1 MLDFR
6 APIPAISR
14 GSSPPTLAPRAPPV
28 TFFERLQDSFAQLA
42 EIIPALGGA
51 LIILFAGYLV
61 AKLVENGTE
70 RLLRKLHLNRWLERG
85 GVLEAVER
93 TGTHFNPTR
102 VVGQVLFWFVM
113 FAVIML
119 AANALGMESLASV
132 FAELVGY
139 IPSLMS
145 AIVILIVGIVLGRF
159 TGGLIMASAGA
170 VQGGPTLARIGRW
183 MVVVLAIFMA
193 LQELGIA
200 SDIVTTAFAILFGAV
215 ALALALAFGLGN
227 RELAGEVTREWY
239 SRYRA
244 ERDAIEREVEARE
257 EAEDAEMAAE
267 DMTTQ
272 ERQAANIPH
281 PPSSSV
287 TP

>member
-1 MLDFR
+1 MVAGVSPNLARR
-6 APIPAISR
+6 AP
-14 GSSPPTLAPRAPPV
+14 LV
-28 TFFERLQDSFAQLA
+28 TFYERLQDAFAQLA
-42 EIIPALGGA
+42 EIVPALAGA
-51 LIILFAGYLV
+51 LVILFAGYLV
-61 AKLVENGTE
+61 AKLVENGAE
-70 RLLRKLHLNRWLERG
+70 RLLRKIHLNRWLERG

-93 TGTHFNPTR
+93 TGSHFNPVR

-139 IPSLMS
+139 IPSLMA

-272 ERQAANIPH
+272 ERQAAFPPPPP
-281 PPSSSV
+281 PPSSPV